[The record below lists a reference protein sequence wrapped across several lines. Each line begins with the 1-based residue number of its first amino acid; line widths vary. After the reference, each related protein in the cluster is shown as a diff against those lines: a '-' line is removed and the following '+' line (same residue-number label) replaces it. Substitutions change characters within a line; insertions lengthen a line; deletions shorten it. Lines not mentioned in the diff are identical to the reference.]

1 MRQEMPKLKDELGSI
16 SGYLYKVDI
25 PDEAIPRMLDW
36 DKPLSQQAPEVSQ
49 AVLSMMEKRAA
60 QSEALRQEMNAKYPD
75 RMTHPILGKIANRQ
89 RTAFDYK
96 GDDAVSALVQELGG
110 PEKASEFLL
119 QQGIPGIRYL
129 DGGSR
134 SAGQGTSNYVLFDD
148 KLGRILEKNGV
159 PTGQTP
165 WTPEEWAAYLSG
177 GGK

>member
-1 MRQEMPKLKDELGSI
+1 MPKLKDELGSI

-36 DKPLSQQAPEVSQ
+36 DKPLSQQTINQRLRPEVAGGSVPPVSIDNLLKNEGYSGFDDYIARGKTGQ
-49 AVLSMMEKRAA
+49 DLYNRLSTIATRSNGGNLVGGQNTAA
-60 QSEALRQEMNAKYPD
+60 SMLRG
-75 RMTHPILGKIANRQ
+75 LGIH
-89 RTAFDYK
+89 
-96 GDDAVSALVQELGG
+96 
-110 PEKASEFLL
+110 
-119 QQGIPGIRYL
+119 GIRYL